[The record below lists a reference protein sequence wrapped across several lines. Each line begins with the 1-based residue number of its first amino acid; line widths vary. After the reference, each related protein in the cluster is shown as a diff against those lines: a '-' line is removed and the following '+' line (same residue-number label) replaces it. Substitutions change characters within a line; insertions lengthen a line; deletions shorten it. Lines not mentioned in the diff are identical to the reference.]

1 MNLVTYLW
9 REMTISSWKMSLDLH
24 LGSYLR
30 VKHCETKLILAET
43 VMKVTLVVFLYCF
56 GGLAL
61 IQVIMDSK
69 AV

>member
-9 REMTISSWKMSLDLH
+9 REMTISSWKMSLDLD
-24 LGSYLR
+24 LDFYLR

-61 IQVIMDSK
+61 HMVQQFEK
-69 AV
+69 